1 MIRSKELDS
10 VVIVIKA
17 LFMGL
22 EVKVGDYTFTYNKD
36 TDSIN
41 IKTKDLCLSGDLITL
56 NNFIKIIHKEITEEE
71 VTRLIDSMTVLSK

>member
-22 EVKVGDYTFTYNKD
+22 EVKVGDYTFIYNKD